1 MNKSFLS
8 KEKLVTYLLIVS
20 IVTITLIGLYFLG
33 MISSS
38 ILTRLFGAISAVLVP
53 FVIAFFLS
61 FIVGSIATWF
71 EHKLKMNK
79 TLSIIL
85 SILLGVIFILGLLF
99 ISILFIITQ
108 LNTIITSLINLI
120 DNQSISALLQEFSDM
135 LGNYLSSNHISV
147 IIEEITQ
154 NGISIEKIFALLG
167 TVLGTL
173 TGIASSIISVIVVLA
188 LTPVFMYYLIKEKTL
203 IFTSISKVAPKSI
216 REHVVE
222 LGKRSDLVIRRYF
235 KGQGMMMLII
245 FAYFT
250 VTLGI
255 LSIFIDGFSIQHV
268 LVFATLMGLF
278 NLIPYLGAW
287 LGLMAP
293 IIFLLTLHLEHQA
306 SVPGYDN
313 IYIVAIIIVLVIHFV
328 EQGLEMS
335 VIQPN
340 VIGKQVHIHPL
351 AVLSSLIFFGGVFG
365 FVGVLLA
372 VPLAGTIRAFIE
384 YFGEIDAKRKAEE
397 DSKKLDELKTEVVKS
412 KSAAKAKKAAVSK
425 TR

>member
-20 IVTITLIGLYFLG
+20 IITITLIGLYFLG
-33 MISSS
+33 MISSN

-71 EHKLKMNK
+71 EQKLKMNK

-85 SILLGVIFILGLLF
+85 SILLGIIFILGILF
-99 ISILFIITQ
+99 VSILFIITQ
-108 LNTIITSLINLI
+108 LNTIVTSLINLI
-120 DNQSISALLQEFSDM
+120 DDQSIEALLLELSDM
-135 LGNYLSSNHISV
+135 FGNYLSSNNISA

-154 NGISIEKIFALLG
+154 NGISIEKIFALIG
-167 TVLGTL
+167 TAIVAL
-173 TGIASSIISVIVVLA
+173 TGIASSIISIIVVLA
-188 LTPVFMYYLIKEKTL
+188 LTPVFMYYLLKEKTL
-203 IFTSISKVAPKSI
+203 IFTSISKIAPKSI
-216 REHVVE
+216 RGHVVE

-235 KGQGMMMLII
+235 KGQGMMMIII
-245 FAYFT
+245 FIYFAI
-250 VTLGI
+250 TLGI

-293 IIFLLTLHLEHQA
+293 IVFLLTLHLEHQA

-313 IYIVAIIIVLVIHFV
+313 IYIVAIIIVLAIHFV

-397 DSKKLDELKTEVVKS
+397 DSKELNEPKTEVTKPR
-412 KSAAKAKKAAVSK
+412 SAAKTKKAAVNK
-425 TR
+425 